1 MWKSGSISVLLLTLF
16 LRGGNFL
23 TMERGFAVDHTN
35 VTKHCVMPKACGVH
49 GFTDWFKVGHHCVKY
64 FNTPD
69 NFTEAEF
76 KCRAKA
82 PGAHLVSVH
91 NNKDNGYLLCIV
103 SKFNPGNL
111 RLWLGGFEFF
121 QSGKFFWIDGSFW
134 DYQVW
139 TRGEPNHIY
148 TGKEECVEMNWKE
161 VGRWNDDSCSS
172 KKNYICAFKQHGML
186 EKDLE

>member
-23 TMERGFAVDHTN
+23 SMERGFAVDHTN

-64 FNTPD
+64 FNTPA
-69 NFTEAEF
+69 NFTDAEF
-76 KCRAKA
+76 MCRTKA

-91 NNKDNGYLLCIV
+91 NNKNNGYLLCIV

-111 RLWLGGFEFF
+111 RIWLGGFEFF
-121 QSGKFFWIDGSFW
+121 KSGKFFWLDGSLW

-148 TGKEECVEMNWKE
+148 TATEECVEMNWKE
-161 VGRWNDDSCSS
+161 VGRWNDDSCSA
-172 KKNYICAFKQHGML
+172 KKSYICAFKQRGML